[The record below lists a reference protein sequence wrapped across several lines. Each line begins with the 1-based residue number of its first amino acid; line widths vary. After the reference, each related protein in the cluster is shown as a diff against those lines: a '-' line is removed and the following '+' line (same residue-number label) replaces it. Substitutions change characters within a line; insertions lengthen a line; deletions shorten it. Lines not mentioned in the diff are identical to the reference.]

1 MRISCGFFRGSCAD
15 RFQDLAQKNKVVF
28 LVTLHY
34 YNCVMVLTAA
44 QKKANDKY
52 KKANTKTIG
61 FSVSLKYDK
70 DIISQ
75 LEKQENK
82 SDYIKSLI
90 RKDIASEQ

>member
-1 MRISCGFFRGSCAD
+1 
-15 RFQDLAQKNKVVF
+15 
-28 LVTLHY
+28 
-34 YNCVMVLTAA
+34 MVLTAA

-70 DIISQ
+70 DIINQ
-75 LEKQENK
+75 LEKQTNK

-90 RKDIASEQ
+90 RKDIANEQ

>member
-1 MRISCGFFRGSCAD
+1 
-15 RFQDLAQKNKVVF
+15 
-28 LVTLHY
+28 
-34 YNCVMVLTAA
+34 MVLTAA

-70 DIISQ
+70 DIINQ